1 MAVKKANKALRHT
14 PLRGTPEQETSTH
27 ASHGY
32 PPLPKE
38 FLKALVADDN
48 AATRILVKDY
58 LELLGF
64 EVVALAAN
72 GEAAV
77 ELFKEHSPG
86 IVIMDFKMPKMSG
99 IEAAREISKLASVP
113 IILLT
118 GHSSEDVAQEAIEA
132 GVFGYLV
139 KPVTKKQLLPAIRL
153 AIARFEQFR
162 KLREDLSEMSE
173 AIEARKLVERAKGIL
188 MKRCNIGEEEAFK
201 LLQSHSQKE
210 NKKMRDIAL
219 IVIEASKL
227 I

>member
-1 MAVKKANKALRHT
+1 MAVKKANKALRPT
-14 PLRGTPEQETSTH
+14 PFRGTPEQETSTH
-27 ASHGY
+27 TSHGY

-64 EVVALAAN
+64 EVVGLAAN

-86 IVIMDFKMPKMSG
+86 IVIMDFKMPKM
-99 IEAAREISKLASVP
+99 R
-113 IILLT
+113 
-118 GHSSEDVAQEAIEA
+118 AIEA

-219 IVIEASKL
+219 IVIEARKL